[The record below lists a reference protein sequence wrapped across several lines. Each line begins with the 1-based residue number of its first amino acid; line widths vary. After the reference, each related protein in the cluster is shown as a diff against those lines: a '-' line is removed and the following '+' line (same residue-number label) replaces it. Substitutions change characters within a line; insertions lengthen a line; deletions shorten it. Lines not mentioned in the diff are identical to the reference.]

1 MRGRAFVAR
10 QSHGIQQRFTR
21 IMTTV
26 KPRLKAPTYDPFFEG
41 AAARAK
47 MAAEE
52 AERLGIT
59 DNKGNLLR
67 TDLPPDMREG
77 SARDFGG

>member
-1 MRGRAFVAR
+1 
-10 QSHGIQQRFTR
+10 
-21 IMTTV
+21 MTTV
-26 KPRLKAPTYDPFFEG
+26 KPRLKTPKFNPYLEEMGRRVKA
-41 AAARAK
+41 
-47 MAAEE
+47 AAEE

-77 SARDFGG
+77 AERDCGG